1 MKRIIFIR
9 PEAEQEIREAYSW
22 YETQMSGLGAN
33 FILHVDAQMR

>member
-9 PEAEQEIREAYSW
+9 PEAEQDIREAYSW